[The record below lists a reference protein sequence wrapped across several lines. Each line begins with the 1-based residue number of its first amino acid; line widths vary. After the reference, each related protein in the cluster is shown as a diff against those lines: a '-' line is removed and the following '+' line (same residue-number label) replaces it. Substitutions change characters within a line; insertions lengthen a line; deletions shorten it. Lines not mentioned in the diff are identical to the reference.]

1 MSGPFIPP
9 TFREVR
15 VDRVDMNVVSII
27 YGVSL
32 AMAMFTATKACR
44 QTCRVWKRT
53 KGFNC
58 YIVLVWVE
66 WTVNVAMSIACW
78 FHLWGAIP
86 SSFGLF
92 FFLVCLWVFQT
103 QCIVQIIINRI
114 WLLMSNKSWWNRVR
128 WGVASVMGLINISVY
143 CIWIPARLQISPT
156 YIHVN
161 EVWDR
166 VEKVIF
172 CLIDASLNLYFIYL
186 VRSRLIAG
194 GLDKYTSLYRFN
206 LAMIGVSMSLDV
218 SYQPPSTGP
227 IHVGLLVILIGVMS
241 LGNGFIYV
249 QFHPLVYLLKLHIEM
264 NMAELIV
271 KVAQKAENRSRDSR
285 HTSSNGHSEDSR
297 RARVATLITSKHS
310 HQPLPG
316 EIPGGE
322 EGKLN
327 NGIQRTIETRV
338 VHHDIIDDEARSCSG
353 GDTMELQ
360 KVHFHI

>member
-9 TFREVR
+9 TFREIR
-15 VDRVDMNVVSII
+15 VDRLDMNVVSII

-32 AMAMFTATKACR
+32 ATAMFTATKASR
-44 QTCRVWKRT
+44 QTWRVWKRT
-53 KGFNC
+53 GGVNG

-66 WTVNVAMSIACW
+66 WTVNIAMSIACW
-78 FHLWGAIP
+78 LYLWGAIP

-92 FFLVCLWVFQT
+92 FFLVCLWVLQT
-103 QCIVQIIINRI
+103 QCIMQIIINRV
-114 WLLMSNKSWWNRVR
+114 WLLMSNKSRWNRVK
-128 WGVASVMGLINISVY
+128 WGVASVMGVINISVY

-161 EVWDR
+161 EIWDR

-172 CLIDASLNLYFIYL
+172 CFIDASLNLYFIYL

-218 SYQPPSTGP
+218 
-227 IHVGLLVILIGVMS
+227 ILIGVMS

-264 NMAELIV
+264 NMAELII
-271 KVAQKAENRSRDSR
+271 KVAQKGENHSHDSR
-285 HTSSNGHSEDSR
+285 NTSTNGYPEDSR
-297 RARVATLITSKHS
+297 RARVATLITSRHS

-316 EIPGGE
+316 EIPGDE
-322 EGKLN
+322 EGRPS

-338 VHHDIIDDEARSCSG
+338 VHHDIIDDEKRSSSDG
-353 GDTMELQ
+353 AIELQ
-360 KVHFHI
+360 KVHFHV

>member
-32 AMAMFTATKACR
+32 AMAAFTATKACR
-44 QTCRVWKRT
+44 QTWRVWKRT
-53 KGFNC
+53 RWVNG

-78 FHLWGAIP
+78 FYLWGAIP
-86 SSFGLF
+86 SSFGFF

-156 YIHVN
+156 YIHIN

-206 LAMIGVSMSLDV
+206 LAMIGVSVSLD
-218 SYQPPSTGP
+218 
-227 IHVGLLVILIGVMS
+227 VILIGVMS

-264 NMAELIV
+264 NMAELIA

-285 HTSSNGHSEDSR
+285 HTSSNGYSEDSR

-316 EIPGGE
+316 EIPGE
-322 EGKLN
+322 AEGRPN

-338 VHHDIIDDEARSCSG
+338 VRHDIVDDEVRRFSDGAA
-353 GDTMELQ
+353 MELQ